1 MLLYLIMG
9 SECSYAWWWHLA
21 VFVWVLLCIG
31 DVIAYTWH
39 VFEYL
44 YWNRYKLSP
53 NIWSFIIPINRGSN
67 NQINKYLIGLKSGNY
82 YKTCCHRFQQ
92 IPKKGVFD
100 CSEILTLFFL
110 IFFKSFVDWRTIS
123 NQKWFD
129 SWSHN
134 VHTSPKR
141 RKIRKKNTANI
152 LPARFGKCGWN
163 IPALARNSSDRCG
176 GTKPGFMCNCNIN
189 LNKNQL
195 KTIKSLA

>member
-9 SECSYAWWWHLA
+9 SECSYAWWHLA
-21 VFVWVLLCIG
+21 VFVSVLCIG

-82 YKTCCHRFQQ
+82 YRTCCHRFQQ
-92 IPKKGVFD
+92 IPKKCCFW
-100 CSEILTLFFL
+100 LFRNFNTFFL

-134 VHTSPKR
+134 VHTSLKR
-141 RKIRKKNTANI
+141 RKIREKKHCKYLT
-152 LPARFGKCGWN
+152 C
-163 IPALARNSSDRCG
+163 
-176 GTKPGFMCNCNIN
+176 
-189 LNKNQL
+189 
-195 KTIKSLA
+195 